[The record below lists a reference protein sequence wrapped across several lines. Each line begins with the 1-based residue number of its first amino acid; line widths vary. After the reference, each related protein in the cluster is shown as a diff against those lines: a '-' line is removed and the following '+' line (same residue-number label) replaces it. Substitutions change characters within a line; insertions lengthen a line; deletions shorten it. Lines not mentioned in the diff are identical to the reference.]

1 MFVSSFKFQGEFE
14 FVDISYTLTQG

>member
-14 FVDISYTLTQG
+14 FVDISFTLTQG